1 MKDKI
6 YIIDVNTNELS
17 IFNYIYSMIYI
28 PWDTYGSSK
37 LELQS

>member
-17 IFNYIYSMIYI
+17 IFIDIFRDLYI